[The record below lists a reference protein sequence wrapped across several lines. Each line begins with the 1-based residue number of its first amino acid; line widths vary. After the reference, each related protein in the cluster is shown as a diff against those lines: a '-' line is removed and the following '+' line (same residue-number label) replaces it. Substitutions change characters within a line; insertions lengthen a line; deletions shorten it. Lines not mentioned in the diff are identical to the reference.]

1 MSKGFS
7 EKEIE
12 FVLDKSESICKELN
26 KVFGEQLS
34 GLKQIQMGVAYYAAA
49 RFAAQ
54 FIYDFRPAMGE
65 GFEENFKATIDNIL
79 QAYEDEGPDKT
90 SRILKFVHGGEDN

>member
-1 MSKGFS
+1 
-7 EKEIE
+7 
-12 FVLDKSESICKELN
+12 
-26 KVFGEQLS
+26 
-34 GLKQIQMGVAYYAAA
+34 
-49 RFAAQ
+49 
-54 FIYDFRPAMGE
+54 MGE